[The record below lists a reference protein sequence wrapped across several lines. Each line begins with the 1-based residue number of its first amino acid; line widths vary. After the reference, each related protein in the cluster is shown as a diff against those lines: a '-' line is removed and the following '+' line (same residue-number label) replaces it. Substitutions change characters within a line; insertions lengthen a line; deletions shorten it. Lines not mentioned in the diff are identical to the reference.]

1 MTIVIHTLIMTAED
15 QFMCIGVS
23 FLAALGA
30 TLAMFAISKS
40 VPVIYEKMK
49 STKDSIMKQF
59 EKQKDKDLSLQS
71 IPDSKDSFEVN
82 VVPVDCNEMEFFQ
95 IMTPVYIAMPL
106 APTKKLGNLQ
116 ALPKEEKKWKLK
128 ESLVN
133 LKASSEVSNLEDRNE
148 KTKNSKVTVGY
159 SWATHA
165 RNKTSSSKP
174 DIDTS
179 SSDSDKSDIEKN
191 KEVRNLKVEPKV
203 GYSWAT
209 HARNKTSSSKPD
221 IDTSSSD
228 SDKSDIE
235 KNKEVRNLK
244 VEPKVSSA
252 EDKNRKAKK
261 SKPLLKGLNSE
272 ESSESESERVVRYKS
287 KSTKSKTTK
296 LTSMKTSDDITK
308 AEEPKSKTSKPSKK
322 AKQSKKRKPLVT
334 KNVRLAGKSGSKS
347 RRKGNQF
354 RKEKTSLKKSS
365 QAVNDEIS
373 REAVSEP
380 VGENKSKLSNKAS
393 KNLKSVQFQDNSSSN
408 TKDSKVELKAN
419 IMKDA
424 NDSVHKDVETIVTV
438 EKHPGNENI
447 LDIDLDMLVD
457 PKTKKSMKLHTHAV
471 VDKQKM
477 NLHGKAEAKEGEGKA
492 QVSGFISHKGT
503 SDIGTMELDVIEDSQ
518 DSDEIE
524 IEAKVVKEEKN
535 DMN

>member
-49 STKDSIMKQF
+49 STKDSIMKKF

-106 APTKKLGNLQ
+106 APTKKVGNLQ
-116 ALPKEEKKWKLK
+116 ALPKEEKKWKLE
-128 ESLVN
+128 ESVVN

-179 SSDSDKSDIEKN
+179 SSDSDKSD
-191 KEVRNLKVEPKV
+191 L
-203 GYSWAT
+203 
-209 HARNKTSSSKPD
+209 
-221 IDTSSSD
+221 
-228 SDKSDIE
+228 E